1 MRYLLGV
8 KMLGSDFK
16 IRWKGDKSG
25 QIVRRASIFLRFF
38 LHCFCLI
45 MIIWRFAN
53 DPRGIIILISTI

>member
-25 QIVRRASIFLRFF
+25 QIVQLVSIFLRFF
-38 LHCFCLI
+38 FTVFVWLWSFRALQ
-45 MIIWRFAN
+45 MIQAA
-53 DPRGIIILISTI
+53 